1 MIPMNIRNISTEQ
14 LAKLGLPHLAYLK
27 PVMMNGEAAY
37 AIHAAD
43 GTQMALAADRALAI
57 AAVIENEMF
66 PTSVH

>member
-1 MIPMNIRNISTEQ
+1 MTPMNIRNISEDQ

-43 GTQMALAADRALAI
+43 GTHMAMVADRNLAI
-57 AAVIENEMF
+57 AAVIQNEMF